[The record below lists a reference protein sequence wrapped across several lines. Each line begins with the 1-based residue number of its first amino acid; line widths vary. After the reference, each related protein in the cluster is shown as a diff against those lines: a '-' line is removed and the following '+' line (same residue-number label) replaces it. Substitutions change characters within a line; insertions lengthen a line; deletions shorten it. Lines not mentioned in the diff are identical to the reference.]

1 MPNSETI
8 TVEIYNVQH
17 TLQLEG
23 RTPLEVSGLADH
35 VNKKIDEIVET
46 SKIADTSKVGILAA
60 LNIAEE
66 LFKLRDN
73 KEDINKKSEGE
84 VQELI
89 KLIDSTLS
97 D

>member
-23 RTPLEVSGLADH
+23 RTPLEVSCLADH